1 MPYCCGLL
9 LPCQVEEGLCQL
21 VAMLWL
27 DSQDFW
33 AKQQQGGYQE
43 RLLSYLGYQVG
54 AAAACLHA
62 CMHAETSCIMT

>member
-1 MPYCCGLL
+1 LL
-9 LPCQVEEGLCQL
+9 LFLQVEEGLCQL

-33 AKQQQGGYQE
+33 AKQQQGQYQE

-54 AAAACLHA
+54 AAAAGMPA
-62 CMHAETSCIMT
+62 C